1 MGAHPYTAHLMPRP
15 LVAVTRLVLL
25 AALALLVVSCGGPT
39 DAQRLR
45 TSGVHVAAPR
55 DPEDPAP
62 PPGAETR
69 FLPRHHAA
77 GDTYRRVDENSVEV
91 GEHSTVVRVERT
103 VTIDAVDP
111 REGILSISE
120 KITSY
125 ARTVDGRSASLTRE
139 QRDLEAA
146 TIRYRLTEVGE
157 PVGELEVIDE
167 GRFNGAL
174 LRALAQMSITQDALD
189 RTLDMAVGA
198 QRSADNVVDQELASD
213 ARADLR
219 LHMNYTLAERT
230 EREARLDI
238 EGTAEMPETT
248 VGRNKVRGTGNI
260 SGRWTIDPR
269 DGFAG
274 TRNVELRLYAMRRDA
289 GNRPVGENTTYI
301 VRWQTNISKR

>member
-1 MGAHPYTAHLMPRP
+1 MARTL
-15 LVAVTRLVLL
+15 VTRLVL

-45 TSGVHVAAPR
+45 MSGVHVEAPQ
-55 DPEDPAP
+55 DPQDPVP
-62 PPGAETR
+62 PAGAETR
-69 FLPRHHAA
+69 FLPRHHTA
-77 GDTYRRVDENSVEV
+77 GDTYRRVDETSVEV

-103 VTIDAVDP
+103 VTIDEID
-111 REGILSISE
+111 REGIISLSE
-120 KITSY
+120 KITAY
-125 ARTVDGRSASLTRE
+125 ARTVDGRNAPLTRE

-174 LRALAQMSITQDALD
+174 LRALAQISITQDALD

-198 QRSADNVVDQELASD
+198 QRSADNVVDTELASD

-219 LHMNYTLAERT
+219 LHMNYTLAERS

>member
-1 MGAHPYTAHLMPRP
+1 MARRTTSATP
-15 LVAVTRLVLL
+15 LLLFAAVLL
-25 AALALLVVSCGGPT
+25 AASSLLSASCGGPT
-39 DAQRLR
+39 DAQRIR
-45 TSGVHVAAPR
+45 MNGVHVAAPQ

-69 FLPRHHAA
+69 FLPRHHTA
-77 GDTYRRVDENSVEV
+77 GDTYRRVDETSVEV

-103 VTIDAVDP
+103 VTIDEID
-111 REGILSISE
+111 REGIISLSE
-120 KITSY
+120 KITAY
-125 ARTVDGRSASLTRE
+125 ARTVDGRNAPLTRE

-174 LRALAQMSITQDALD
+174 LRALAQISVTQDALD
-189 RTLDMAVGA
+189 RTLDMAAGA
-198 QRSADNVVDQELASD
+198 QRSADNVVDTELASD

-219 LHMNYTLAERT
+219 LHLNYTLAERT

-238 EGTAEMPETT
+238 EGTAELPETT

-274 TRNVELRLYAMRRDA
+274 TRNVELRLYATRRDA

>member
-1 MGAHPYTAHLMPRP
+1 MARRTTSATP
-15 LVAVTRLVLL
+15 LLFFAAVLL
-25 AALALLVVSCGGPT
+25 AASSLLSASCGGPT
-39 DAQRLR
+39 DAQRIR
-45 TSGVHVAAPR
+45 MNGVHVAAPQ
-55 DPEDPAP
+55 DPQDPAP

-69 FLPRHHAA
+69 FLPRHHTA
-77 GDTYRRVDENSVEV
+77 GDTYRRVDETSVEV

-103 VTIDAVDP
+103 VTIDEID
-111 REGILSISE
+111 REGIISLSE
-120 KITSY
+120 KITAY
-125 ARTVDGRSASLTRE
+125 ARTVDGRNAPLTRE

-174 LRALAQMSITQDALD
+174 LRALAQFSVTQDALD
-189 RTLDMAVGA
+189 RTVNMAAGA
-198 QRSADNVVDQELASD
+198 QRSADNVVDTELASD

-219 LHMNYTLAERT
+219 LHLNYTLAERT

-238 EGTAEMPETT
+238 EGTAELPETT

-274 TRNVELRLYAMRRDA
+274 TRNVELRLYATRRDA